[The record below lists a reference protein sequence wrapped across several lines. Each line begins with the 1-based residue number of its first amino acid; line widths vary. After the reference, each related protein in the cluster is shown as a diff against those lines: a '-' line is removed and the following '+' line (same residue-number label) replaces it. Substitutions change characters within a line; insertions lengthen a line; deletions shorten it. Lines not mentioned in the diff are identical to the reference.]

1 MAETLK
7 ADSKVVQLKTGK
19 ARGAGGAKGARKG
32 ATKLKPAPHVVPKP
46 PVDDSDAERRA
57 RAAQVERIAA
67 LTQQHR
73 AMDHKIEGVRA
84 TIDELNGQRKL
95 IRTAIKNSAIRLDV
109 FDERYEK
116 LKLKTKRTD
125 LNAIERERAICSE
138 AMGLPV
144 GEQESLDFETLPE
157 GAKGGVYWRA
167 EGYRAGVAGE
177 AHDPVAAGVPPE
189 AVKDYGD
196 GWNDGQAVVG
206 RGFKTLDKEPAAAPK
221 PKPPKASK
229 TAKAET
235 AAAPTQPD
243 WTGFD
248 DDPEVW
254 TVAQREEFRW
264 WFGGLGEEEVDI
276 THPGVEIAFDRAND
290 TGHAFL
296 TTDEDRAALES
307 DGGEILH

>member
-7 ADSKVVQLKTGK
+7 ADSKVVQLKTAK

-46 PVDDSDAERRA
+46 PADEGDAERRA

-95 IRTAIKNSAIRLDV
+95 IRTAIKNSSIRLDV

-144 GEQESLDFETLPE
+144 GEQESLDFDTLPE

-189 AVKDYGD
+189 SIKDYGD

-221 PKPPKASK
+221 PKSPKASK
-229 TAKAET
+229 PAN
-235 AAAPTQPD
+235 APTQPD

-254 TVAQREEFRW
+254 TVAQRAVFRTW
-264 WFGGLGEEEVDI
+264 YNALGDEEVDI
-276 THPGVEIAFDRAND
+276 DHPGVEVAFDRALES
-290 TGHAFL
+290 GHAFL
-296 TTDEDRAALES
+296 TSDEDRAALES